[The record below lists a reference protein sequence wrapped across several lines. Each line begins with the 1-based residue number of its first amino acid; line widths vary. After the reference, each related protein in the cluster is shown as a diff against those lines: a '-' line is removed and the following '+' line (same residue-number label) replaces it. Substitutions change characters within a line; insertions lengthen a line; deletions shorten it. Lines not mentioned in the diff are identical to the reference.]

1 MSIHAELHKFEN
13 ASRKDLLI
21 FGLVFAGGMGAFGAW
36 SHFHGHPE
44 RALVLFAVGS
54 AVFLL
59 SLIPPVG
66 RRLYVLWMGLGLVL
80 GLFTVP
86 VVMFALYALTI
97 VPLGL
102 WFRLRRRDTMR
113 RRLDPGAK
121 SYWEDYPRSDDPASY
136 VRQF

>member
-1 MSIHAELHKFEN
+1 MSIYAELNTHP
-13 ASRKDLLI
+13 SRKDLLS
-21 FGLVFAGGMGAFGAW
+21 FGLVFAAGMGAFGAW
-36 SHFHGHPE
+36 FQTHGRPE
-44 RALVLFAVGS
+44 RALVFFVVGG

-66 RRLYVLWMGLGLVL
+66 RLLYILWMGFGLTV
-80 GLFTVP
+80 GFFTVP
-86 VVMFALYALTI
+86 IIMFALYALAV

-113 RRLDPGAK
+113 RKLDPSAK
-121 SYWEDYPRSDDPASY
+121 SYWEDYPGSEDPESY

>member
-1 MSIHAELHKFEN
+1 MSIYAELNTNPK
-13 ASRKDLLI
+13 RKDLLS
-21 FGLVFAGGMGAFGAW
+21 FGLIFAAGMGAFGAW
-36 SHFHGHPE
+36 FQIHGRPE
-44 RALVLFAVGS
+44 RALYLFAVGG

-66 RRLYVLWMGLGLVL
+66 RLLYILWMGFGLTV
-80 GLFTVP
+80 GFFTVP
-86 VVMFALYALTI
+86 IIMFVLYALTV

-113 RRLDPGAK
+113 RMLDPAAK
-121 SYWEDYPRSDDPASY
+121 SYWEDYPGSDDPASY